1 MAQSV
6 PRRSRVAIIVTGLCL
21 LPLIAYFAYCTW
33 VKPISAYYADFDP
46 EFPYVLNSLG
56 MFNGTPYAYVDH
68 PGTPLEIIG
77 TILYALTYPWLRRS
91 GESFILYHLQNPG
104 LFLTLAH
111 GFLLAASAACVWY
124 VAGMRRRDAILLP
137 AALGML
143 FFAIHPEGFATLIT
157 WSHNS
162 FAFAFGTLYLVIL
175 FKALRGASGNLS
187 TPQLIGFGLGA
198 GLLATVTIYLTAWV
212 FGAIAIV
219 VIAYRVGGL
228 TVSKALAAGF
238 TIAAASLAGFFM
250 GVSPVLAHMPYFFD
264 WIGSLLSHRDRYL
277 VGADNRPALV
287 RLSAN
292 LVDLFQR
299 APVLFVTIAVLIVVA
314 AVAFA
319 LWHRRIQRALVA
331 WAFAAGTIGMIVT
344 LTGFILDHP
353 KLEFMLSAAAVVPVL
368 AIALCDIFET
378 ENAIGP
384 LHERII
390 AAVVLAGVAVSLG
403 QAIGDQQAKADRVAR
418 VTAQTNAAI
427 ASYAQETGRQPSDL
441 MVLWAYRSYS
451 PCFALWFGNESTAKA
466 FSRELRQLCYR
477 QFELNIYGQNVVS
490 GPGARPLDNYKWDVI
505 VGCSDAFQIPLL
517 RSLPAVETYPD
528 TQLGCG
534 SLTIAYNRR

>member
-1 MAQSV
+1 MVQSV
-6 PRRSRVAIIVTGLCL
+6 HPRSRVAIIATGLCL

-33 VKPISAYYADFDP
+33 VKPVSAYYADFDP
-46 EFPYVLNSLG
+46 EFPYLLNSLG
-56 MFNGTPYAYVDH
+56 VFNGTQYAYVDH
-68 PGTPLEIIG
+68 PGTPLEVIG
-77 TILYALTYPWLRRS
+77 TAIYALTYPWLGRS
-91 GESFILYHLQNPG
+91 GEAFILYHLQNAG

-111 GFLLAASAACVWY
+111 GFLLAASAVCIWY
-124 VAGMRRRDAILLP
+124 AAGIRRRDAILLP
-137 AALGML
+137 SALAVMY
-143 FFAIHPEGFATLIT
+143 FAIHPLAFSSLTT

-162 FAFAFGTLYLVIL
+162 FAFAFGTLYLVTL
-175 FKALRGASGNLS
+175 YSALQRSSGSLG
-187 TPQLIGFGLGA
+187 TLKLIGFGLGA
-198 GLLATVTIYLTAWV
+198 GLLATVTIYLAGWV

-219 VIAYRVGGL
+219 FIAYRPGGL
-228 TVSKALAAGF
+228 TLSKALTAGV
-238 TIAAASLAGFFM
+238 TIAAASLAGFFI
-250 GVSPVLAHMPYFFD
+250 GVSPVLAHMPYFFG
-264 WIGSLLSHRDRYL
+264 WIRSLLSHRDLYL
-277 VGADNRPALV
+277 VGGDNRPALV

-292 LVDLFQR
+292 LVDLFRR
-299 APVLFVTIAVLIVVA
+299 APLLFVTIAALIVVA
-314 AVAFA
+314 VVAFA
-319 LWHRRIQRALVA
+319 LWRKRIQRARVA
-331 WAFAAGTIGMIVT
+331 WAFAAGTIGMIVV

-353 KLEFMLSAAAVVPVL
+353 KLEFMLSAAAVLPVL
-368 AIALCDIFET
+368 AIALFDIFET
-378 ENAIGP
+378 ENVIGP

-403 QAIGDQQAKADRVAR
+403 QAIGDQQGKADRVAR

-451 PCFALWFGNESTAKA
+451 PCFALRFGNESTAKA

-490 GPGARPLDNYKWDVI
+490 GPGARPLDDYKWDVI